1 VLRPS
6 FSNSNINRQQVKG
19 ITADNQR
26 VNVAAPPT
34 LRSPNPRGLRHHDGM
49 HGTARTAL
57 GIDFQEV
64 FDTSNDVIFIHDAAT
79 GAILEVNQAMLAPDQ
94 P

>member
-19 ITADNQR
+19 IAADNQR

-34 LRSPNPRGLRHHDGM
+34 LRSPKPRGLRHHDGM
-49 HGTARTAL
+49 QRTARPGL
-57 GIDFQEV
+57 GIGFQEV
-64 FDTSNDVIFIHDAAT
+64 FDTSNDALFTHAAAT
-79 GAILEVNQAMLAPDQ
+79 GAILEVNQAILAPDQ